1 MVTVFR
7 FSYLPFL
14 MGLSYSLRN
23 GDRLRVPLFRIFD
36 RDSQKGVTGASRPR
50 PMKIHTLLP
59 VLSIAMTVLT
69 IAVTALVRRRSASTL
84 AALLVLGAIL
94 VPTVADLFALRLREL
109 HQIALY
115 MREGFAGEF
124 GGAFAL
130 LLFSVLYGRKE
141 PREELK
147 KSAPL
152 LLLVGIGA
160 LFSSDLLLTE
170 PGFVRLLLVPPAR
183 LLLIGNS
190 GLSAASFFLSGI
202 FLLAFFQMAKTYSA
216 ASTLERWN
224 LKYPMIGVSLWAFSV
239 LVVHGT
245 LVVGNGFDRV
255 FLYLEE
261 VGLLLT
267 DGFFLYAFLVQRPQ
281 DVALALTRQTIN
293 RSVLFLLGGVGLVVL
308 AGLANALG
316 ALGPVWGRL
325 SFGLSLVLGVGAF
338 VVVFSSDR
346 LRREF
351 EEFLGVHFYS
361 NRYDYRQAWMTLT
374 RALAESGR
382 PEELLPVLMEQTR
395 EITLAQSLT
404 YGTLSEGASVLVLQ
418 EAMGWSPPRSGRRI
432 ELGPG
437 LLSRLSDGLPRN
449 LSPSVRDQEP
459 DLAGLF
465 RAMGATW
472 LLPLVFQ
479 KRLIGILGLNTKF
492 QPLSL
497 IEDRLFYQALSV
509 QWTSLLV
516 GASLARQTAE
526 KRELELLSGL
536 RAFTFHDLKNAGG
549 ALKLLSHNAKRNME
563 DPEFR
568 EELLFCLENISGQ
581 IESSLEG
588 LLSPY
593 SQDYSRL
600 SDFSPADRIREVVRA
615 LGLES
620 TPALKVVVEAKE
632 SPPVRG
638 NPKAFDT
645 TLRNL
650 LINARE
656 ILEGQ
661 SLPGE
666 IRVGVRDEGEHL
678 SVVVSDNGPGMSR
691 EFMETRLFRPFQTTK
706 KKGTGLGL
714 FSCKLLLEQSGGR
727 IGAASREGEGSEF
740 WITYPR
746 AFGNLPERTLPEM

>member
-1 MVTVFR
+1 
-7 FSYLPFL
+7 
-14 MGLSYSLRN
+14 
-23 GDRLRVPLFRIFD
+23 
-36 RDSQKGVTGASRPR
+36 
-50 PMKIHTLLP
+50 
-59 VLSIAMTVLT
+59 
-69 IAVTALVRRRSASTL
+69 
-84 AALLVLGAIL
+84 
-94 VPTVADLFALRLREL
+94 
-109 HQIALY
+109 
-115 MREGFAGEF
+115 
-124 GGAFAL
+124 
-130 LLFSVLYGRKE
+130 
-141 PREELK
+141 
-147 KSAPL
+147 
-152 LLLVGIGA
+152 
-160 LFSSDLLLTE
+160 
-170 PGFVRLLLVPPAR
+170 
-183 LLLIGNS
+183 
-190 GLSAASFFLSGI
+190 
-202 FLLAFFQMAKTYSA
+202 
-216 ASTLERWN
+216 
-224 LKYPMIGVSLWAFSV
+224 
-239 LVVHGT
+239 
-245 LVVGNGFDRV
+245 
-255 FLYLEE
+255 
-261 VGLLLT
+261 
-267 DGFFLYAFLVQRPQ
+267 
-281 DVALALTRQTIN
+281 
-293 RSVLFLLGGVGLVVL
+293 
-308 AGLANALG
+308 
-316 ALGPVWGRL
+316 
-325 SFGLSLVLGVGAF
+325 
-338 VVVFSSDR
+338 
-346 LRREF
+346 
-351 EEFLGVHFYS
+351 
-361 NRYDYRQAWMTLT
+361 
-374 RALAESGR
+374 
-382 PEELLPVLMEQTR
+382 MEQTR

-418 EAMGWSPPRSGRRI
+418 EAMGWSPPRAGRRI

-449 LSPSVRDQEP
+449 LSRSVRDQEP
-459 DLAGLF
+459 ELSGLF

-492 QPLSL
+492 QPVSL

-516 GASLARQTAE
+516 GASLARETAE

-593 SQDYSRL
+593 SQDYSTL

-615 LGLES
+615 LGWET

-632 SPPVRG
+632 SLPVRG

-661 SLPGE
+661 SLPRE
-666 IRVGVRDEGEHL
+666 IRVSLRDEGEHL

-746 AFGNLPERTLPEM
+746 GNFEHSPETPPEL

>member
-1 MVTVFR
+1 
-7 FSYLPFL
+7 
-14 MGLSYSLRN
+14 
-23 GDRLRVPLFRIFD
+23 
-36 RDSQKGVTGASRPR
+36 
-50 PMKIHTLLP
+50 MKIHALLP
-59 VLSIAMTVLT
+59 IVSIVMTAMTF
-69 IAVTALVRRRSASTL
+69 AVTALVRRRSVSTL
-84 AALLVLGAIL
+84 AALLVLGGFL
-94 VPTVADLFALRLREL
+94 LPTVADFFALRLHDA
-109 HQIALY
+109 HQIQRY

-124 GGAFAL
+124 GGAFVL
-130 LLFSVLYGRKE
+130 LVFSILYGRKE
-141 PREELK
+141 PVEELQ

-152 LLLVGIGA
+152 LLLVAVGA
-160 LFSSDLLLTE
+160 GFSSDLLLTE
-170 PGFVRLLLVPPAR
+170 PGFVRLLQVSPSHF
-183 LLLIGNS
+183 LLIGNS
-190 GLSAASFFLSGI
+190 ELSAASFFLAGI
-202 FLLAFFQMAKTYSA
+202 FLLAFFQMAKTYTSA
-216 ASTLERWN
+216 TIKERWN
-224 LKYPMIGVSLWAFSV
+224 LKYPMIGVALWALSV

-245 LVVGNGFDRV
+245 LVAGDGFDTV

-267 DGFFLYAFLVQRPQ
+267 DSFFLYAFLVQRPQ

-308 AGLANALG
+308 GGVANTLG
-316 ALGPVWGRL
+316 ALGPVWGKL
-325 SFGLSLVLGVGAF
+325 SFGLALVLGVGAF

-374 RALAESGR
+374 RSLAESGR

-404 YGTLSEGASVLVLQ
+404 YGILSEGTLTLVLQ
-418 EAMGWSPPRSGRRI
+418 ESVGWSPSRDSRRVD
-432 ELGPG
+432 LSPG
-437 LLSRLSDGLPRN
+437 LVSRLSDGIPRS
-449 LSPSVRDQEP
+449 LSRSLRESEP
-459 DLAGLF
+459 ELSALF
-465 RAMGATW
+465 RAMNATW
-472 LLPLVFQ
+472 LLPLVFG
-479 KRLIGILGLNTKF
+479 KRLIGILALNTKS
-492 QPLSL
+492 QPVSL

-516 GASLARQTAE
+516 GATLARETAE
-526 KRELELLSGL
+526 RREVELLSGL
-536 RAFTFHDLKNAGG
+536 RSFTFHDLKNAGG

-593 SQDYSRL
+593 SHDYSSL
-600 SDFSPADRIREVVRA
+600 SEFSPAERIREVVRG
-615 LGLES
+615 LGWES
-620 TPALKVVVEAKE
+620 TPSLKVVIDARET
-632 SPPVRG
+632 SPVRG
-638 NPKAFDT
+638 NAKAFDT

-656 ILEGQ
+656 ILDGRE
-661 SLPGE
+661 SPGE
-666 IRVGVRDEGEHL
+666 IRVDLRDEGESL
-678 SVVVSDNGPGMSR
+678 SVVVSDNGPGMTR

-727 IGAASREGEGSEF
+727 IGVSSREGEGSEF

-746 AFGNLPERTLPEM
+746 ANS

>member
-1 MVTVFR
+1 
-7 FSYLPFL
+7 
-14 MGLSYSLRN
+14 
-23 GDRLRVPLFRIFD
+23 
-36 RDSQKGVTGASRPR
+36 
-50 PMKIHTLLP
+50 MKIHALLP
-59 VLSIAMTVLT
+59 IVSIVVTAMTF
-69 IAVTALVRRRSASTL
+69 AVTALVRRRSVSTL
-84 AALLVLGAIL
+84 AALLALGGFL
-94 VPTVADLFALRLREL
+94 VPAIADFFALRLHDA
-109 HQIALY
+109 HQIQHY

-124 GGAFAL
+124 GGAFVL
-130 LLFSVLYGRKE
+130 LVFAILYGRKE
-141 PREELK
+141 PVDELK
-147 KSAPL
+147 KSTPL
-152 LLLVGIGA
+152 LLLVAVGA
-160 LFSSDLLLTE
+160 GFSSDLLLTE
-170 PGFVRLLLVPPAR
+170 PGFVRLLQISPSHF
-183 LLLIGNS
+183 LLIGNS
-190 GLSAASFFLSGI
+190 ELSAASFFLAGI
-202 FLLAFFQMAKTYSA
+202 FLLAFFQMVKTYTSA
-216 ASTLERWN
+216 TVNERWN
-224 LKYPMIGVSLWAFSV
+224 LKYPMIGVALWAFSV

-245 LVVGNGFDRV
+245 LVAGDGFDTV

-267 DGFFLYAFLVQRPQ
+267 DIFFLYAFLVQRPQ

-293 RSVLFLLGGVGLVVL
+293 RSLLILLGGVGLVVL
-308 AGLANALG
+308 GGVANTLG
-316 ALGPVWGRL
+316 TLGPVWGTL
-325 SFGLSLVLGVGAF
+325 SFGLALVLGVGAF

-382 PEELLPVLMEQTR
+382 PDELLPVLMEQTR
-395 EITLAQSLT
+395 DITLAQSLT
-404 YGTLSEGASVLVLQ
+404 YGTLSEGMLTLVLQ
-418 EAMGWSPPRSGRRI
+418 ESVGWSPSRDSRRI
-432 ELGPG
+432 DLSPD
-437 LLSRLSDGLPRN
+437 LLSHLSDGIPRN
-449 LSPSVRDQEP
+449 LSRSLREP
-459 DLAGLF
+459 ELASLF
-465 RAMGATW
+465 RAMNATW
-472 LLPLVFQ
+472 LLPLVFR
-479 KRLIGILGLNTKF
+479 KRLIGVLALNTKF
-492 QPLSL
+492 QPIRL

-516 GASLARQTAE
+516 GASLARETAE
-526 KRELELLSGL
+526 KREIELLSGL

-568 EELLFCLENISGQ
+568 EELLFCLENISSQ

-593 SQDYSRL
+593 SQDYSSL
-600 SDFSPADRIREVVRA
+600 SEFSPAERIREVVRG
-615 LGLES
+615 LGWES
-620 TPALKVVVEAKE
+620 TPSLKVVIDARET
-632 SPPVRG
+632 SPVRG

-656 ILEGQ
+656 ILEGREF
-661 SLPGE
+661 PGE
-666 IRVGVRDEGEHL
+666 IRVALRDEGENL
-678 SVVVSDNGPGMSR
+678 SAVVSDNGPGMSR

-727 IGAASREGEGSEF
+727 IGVSSREGEGSEF

-746 AFGNLPERTLPEM
+746 ANS